1 MGKDRA
7 GRLPA
12 ALKPLENPVFRSL
25 FAANLI
31 TSLGTWMQ
39 NTGAGWLMTTLRPNA
54 LTVSLVQAATILP
67 VCLLALPAGA
77 IADIVD
83 RRRFLIL
90 TQIEMLAAAAL
101 LAVLTAIG
109 AINAWILLAL
119 TFAVGVGNAMN
130 GPAWAA
136 IIPETV
142 PRGDLGQAVAL
153 NGVSF
158 NIARALGPAVAG
170 GLVAAFGPA
179 LAFALNALSFLSPV
193 QALAVWRRP
202 AQATNLPREHVLGAM
217 AAGIRFVRHTPRVQA
232 AILRVSV
239 YYLPAAAPWALLPL
253 VVKEQLHLGAGVFGA
268 LLGLM
273 GAGAVGAGML
283 LPTLHRRFPRGDLTM
298 AASLISCIGMLL
310 LALSRHWPLAAL
322 AMLLFGTGWVIAGS
336 LTQAATQLVAPPWVR
351 ARALGI
357 YQLFANAALVLG
369 AFGWGWLGTRVGLH
383 WTMATASVLG
393 IGLALGAGRFAL
405 EAVATRTDAPP
416 LPAAFLA
423 RARGQI
429 LETQH
434 YRVPPEARERFLAVM
449 AEVQH
454 VRGRAG
460 ARFWQLQKDLAR
472 RDGWLEI
479 WGMPSWTEHLR
490 EAARLSED
498 DRGVLARACA
508 FQTPEGA
515 ERPCRYIA
523 VEPVPPR
530 PRREHQR
537 MLPRSP
543 PPK

>member
-1 MGKDRA
+1 M
-7 GRLPA
+7 RLPA
-12 ALKPLENPVFRSL
+12 ALKPLEHPVFRSL

-77 IADIVD
+77 LADIVD

-90 TQIEMLAAAAL
+90 TQIAMLAAAAL
-101 LAVLTAIG
+101 LAALTAIG
-109 AINAWILLAL
+109 AVGAWTLLAL
-119 TFAVGVGNAMN
+119 TFAIGVGTAMN
-130 GPAWAA
+130 GPAWSA

-142 PRGDLGQAVAL
+142 PRADIGQAVAL

-158 NIARALGPAVAG
+158 NIARAFGPAIAG

-179 LAFALNALSFLSPV
+179 VAFVLNALSFLSPV
-193 QALAVWRRP
+193 QALAAWRRP
-202 AQATNLPREHVLGAM
+202 QEQAPLPREHLLGAM
-217 AAGIRFVRHTPRVQA
+217 AAGVRFVRHMPRVQA

-253 VVKEQLHLGAGVFGA
+253 VVKEQLHLGAGMFGA

-310 LALSRHWPLAAL
+310 LALSRKWPMAAI

-336 LTQAATQLVAPPWVR
+336 LTQAATQLAAPAWVR

-357 YQLFANAALVLG
+357 YQLFANGALVVG
-369 AFGWGWLGTRVGLH
+369 AFGWGWLGTRVGLP
-383 WTMATASVLG
+383 WTMATAAVLG

-405 EAVATRTDAPP
+405 EAVATRVDAPESP
-416 LPAAFLA
+416 PPAFLA
-423 RARGQI
+423 RARGEVV
-429 LETQH
+429 LTQH
-434 YRVPPEARERFLAVM
+434 YRVPPEVRERFLAAM
-449 AEVQH
+449 AELQH

-460 ARFWQLQKDLAR
+460 ARFWQLHKELAR
-472 RDGWLEI
+472 RDDWLEI
-479 WGMPSWTEHLR
+479 WGVQSWTEHLR
-490 EAARLSED
+490 EAVRLSEA
-498 DRGVLARACA
+498 DREVLARARV
-508 FQTPEGA
+508 FQTPEGP
-515 ERPCRYIA
+515 ERPRRYIT

-530 PRREHQR
+530 ARRERGRIAARQI
-537 MLPRSP
+537 